1 MIKKRILII
10 GPLPLPTTG
19 VSLAN
24 QVVYDE
30 LKKSSQFKVSVV
42 NTSFSSFDEKLGAI
56 SFKKLWFYLKLQIYF
71 IKVFRNDIIY
81 ITPGQ
86 TFFGV
91 VKYALYILSAT
102 LSRKQILQHIH
113 GNFLGK
119 QYHLLSGIKKK
130 IFYFLMSQTDK
141 GIVLSKSLRPNFEPF
156 IESKNIYELK
166 NFVIDEL
173 FFEDNVIKQKNFTDL
188 RIVYLSNLMAE
199 KGIFDLLESLLQLEK
214 KSIPYSAKI
223 AGNIALENQEKA
235 QQLFAQL
242 SNTEYIGAVGKEQ
255 KTELFKWSNV
265 FVLPTYYTME
275 GQPISILEAMATG
288 NTVFTTPHA
297 GIPDVF
303 KNGVN
308 GFYVNSQDPDS
319 ITKQLEYIV
328 AHQDELVKIAAYNVK
343 EARASYRVSTFVH
356 NLENIIR
363 DI

>member
-1 MIKKRILII
+1 MTKKRILII

-24 QVVYDE
+24 QVVNDE
-30 LKKSSQFKVSVV
+30 LLKHPDFKVSKV
-42 NTSFSSFDEKLGAI
+42 NTSFSSFDEKLGAV
-56 SFKKLWFYLKLQIYF
+56 SLKKLWFYLKLQVYF
-71 IKVFRNDIIY
+71 LKVFQNDIIY

-91 VKYALYILSAT
+91 VKYALYILAAT
-102 LSRKQILQHIH
+102 LSRKQIIQHIH

-130 IFYFLMSQTDK
+130 IFHYLMSKTNK
-141 GIVLSKSLRPNFEPF
+141 GIVLSESLRPNFNPF
-156 IESKNIYELK
+156 IKSSNIYELK

-173 FFEDNVIKQKNFTDL
+173 FFEDEVIENKNYNDL

-199 KGIFDLLESLLQLEK
+199 KGIFDLLESLMILEK
-214 KSIPYSAKI
+214 KNIPYYARI
-223 AGNIALENQEKA
+223 AGNIAPENLEKA
-235 QQLFAQL
+235 KFYFDKLKY
-242 SNTEYIGAVGKEQ
+242 TKYIGVVGKSQ
-255 KTELFKWSNV
+255 KTDLFKWSNV

-288 NTVFTTPHA
+288 NTVITTPHA

-308 GFYVNSQDPDS
+308 GFYVNSQDPES
-319 ITKQLEYIV
+319 IATQLEYLI
-328 AHQDELVKIAAYNVK
+328 AHKDELVTIATHNVK
-343 EARASYRVSTFVH
+343 EARTSYRVSTFID
-356 NLENIIR
+356 NLQEIINH
-363 DI
+363 